1 MAYWLEHLTCDG
13 KVPGSSPLR
22 SADFF
27 YFFFPS
33 PWSKFCADPY
43 FGICSTPELL
53 PKAQV
58 VGYS

>member
-1 MAYWLEHLTCDG
+1 MAYWLEHLICDG
-13 KVPGSSPLR
+13 KVPGSSPRR

-27 YFFFPS
+27 SS

-58 VGYS
+58 AGYS